1 MRTIGIT
8 GGIGSG
14 KSTVC
19 RVFGV
24 LGIPVFEADREGK
37 ILLNTDPHLRKAV
50 IDRFGKEIY
59 ENGALDRNAL
69 ASIVFSETE
78 ALKDLNAM
86 VHPAVRKA
94 FAVWATEQQ
103 APYVIMEAALLAET
117 GGHENVDEVILVSA
131 PEDLRIKRT
140 MARDGVGEEAVLARI
155 QNQATEDQRKA
166 IADHVIVNDDTQLV
180 IPQVLALHERLIQAS
195 LR

>member
-37 ILLNTDPHLRKAV
+37 VLLNTDPELRKAV

-59 ENGALDRNAL
+59 QNGALDRNAL
-69 ASIVFSETE
+69 ASIVFSDTE
-78 ALKDLNAM
+78 ALKALNAM

-94 FAVWATEQQ
+94 FANWATKQQ

-166 IADHVIVNDDTQLV
+166 IADHVIQNDDTQLV